1 MLDIKSLATVNEK
14 DGFLEVKW
22 EEVGPATAEWLADN
36 ADTLRGLL
44 RQSDPALVEL
54 TLNGDAT
61 ARFVLRARQT
71 VARAL
76 AVMDANP
83 DWQGLHTVSLAD
95 ILNDYASVSQGRPT
109 RERRHDVLE
118 MLRTVFTEVLHQQVG
133 GNGTRL
139 PFRILKNEAY
149 RL

>member
-1 MLDIKSLATVNEK
+1 MLDIKALATVNDE
-14 DGFLEVKW
+14 FYEV
-22 EEVGPATAEWLADN
+22 EPGDVYPATAEWLAEN

-44 RQSDPALVEL
+44 GQSDPALVEL

-76 AVMDANP
+76 ATIDHDD
-83 DWQGLHTVSLAD
+83 DWQELYTLSFWDIIQDAD
-95 ILNDYASVSQGRPT
+95 IRP
-109 RERRHDVLE
+109 RRHDVLE
-118 MLRTVFTEVLHQQVG
+118 ALRVLFTEALHQQVG
-133 GNGTRL
+133 GRL
-139 PFRILKNEAY
+139 NLRILKNEAY